1 MAHLQGGDHNT
12 IYLSNC
18 QIHISKHIQTY
29 QIGHIRHMNIYSHTI
44 LSPIM
49 SYYLVQ
55 IFDKNGEKYLNIV
68 MFFIKIQ
75 EKF

>member
-1 MAHLQGGDHNT
+1 
-12 IYLSNC
+12 
-18 QIHISKHIQTY
+18 
-29 QIGHIRHMNIYSHTI
+29 
-44 LSPIM
+44 M